1 MFTIQKHK
9 VCGKSSYFPKILI
22 FNLTLKEKTVKLRMS
37 SFSEF
42 LKKISAS
49 FGIPIPSYEQYPM
62 KNVLLPELHSC
73 WIYLYFHLP
82 LPFQFLF
89 SFQWYK
95 TIQIS
100 YTSHLI
106 CCCYTSR
113 YLNIGNIRG
122 WFSRNLTSSE
132 LIALFFGMLNDS
144 GSDHGPS
151 IPHLSLAFT
160 LIK

>member
-9 VCGKSSYFPKILI
+9 VCGKSSYLPKILI

-42 LKKISAS
+42 PKKYRLRLEFPYLLMNNILWKMFCYLSCIGGEFICIFISLFHSNS
-49 FGIPIPSYEQYPM
+49 F
-62 KNVLLPELHSC
+62 
-73 WIYLYFHLP
+73 
-82 LPFQFLF
+82 FLF
-89 SFQWYK
+89 NDTKLFRFR
-95 TIQIS
+95 IL
-100 YTSHLI
+100 HNLI

-144 GSDHGPS
+144 GSDHGLS